1 MVEIIPAVLSPDA
14 QELTR
19 VAQALR
25 GFAKSIQLDVG
36 DGVFVGQKTWPY
48 DDGKRYPENGEL
60 TKLAAGLRAEV
71 DLMIKDP
78 EHAIDGWVAAGAA
91 RLIIH
96 AESTGRLRET
106 IHSAKE
112 KGVEVGAALS
122 LATPLSILEPV
133 IGELDFV
140 QCMGIRTIGWQGEPF
155 EMDVLSHIRE
165 LRRAFPGLTISV
177 DGGVSQEHVREL
189 AAAGANRLVV
199 GSALVKAPDMQKTFE
214 KLFIL
219 ANG

>member
-1 MVEIIPAVLSPDA
+1 MIEIIPAVLSPNA

-19 VAQALR
+19 VATGLR
-25 GFAKSIQLDVG
+25 GLAKSIQLDVG

-48 DDGKRYPENGEL
+48 KDGKQYPENGEL
-60 TKLAAGLRAEV
+60 TKLAPGLPVEV

-78 EHAIDGWVAAGAA
+78 ERVIDGWIAAGAS
-91 RLIIH
+91 RLIVH
-96 AESTGRLRET
+96 AESTERLRET
-106 IHSAKE
+106 IHAAKE

-122 LATPLSILEPV
+122 IATPLSILAPV
-133 IGELDFV
+133 MGTIDFV

-155 EMDVLSHIRE
+155 EMSVLSHLRE

-177 DGGVSQEHVREL
+177 DGGVSKEHVREL
-189 AAAGANRLVV
+189 VEAGANRLAI
-199 GSALVKAPDMQKTFE
+199 GSALVNAPNMRKAFE
-214 KLFIL
+214 EIHAL